1 MRIYLQSMVEGI
13 PDSMLP
19 QAWVDH
25 DFGFFSHTKR
35 LYDYQQQALR
45 NALKALWKYYWG
57 VESPLTPALSPL
69 EKGGEGEGS
78 GGIHT
83 TRPLNQKFWQW
94 YLDNGLS
101 EDLSIEPKSAFA
113 DLLREYYADYINA
126 QTGEIAYEAFINRM
140 GFWMAT
146 GSGKTL
152 VIVKLIEL
160 LARLRRLGEVPPCDI
175 LFLTH
180 RDDLIEQLKRHV
192 DEYNA
197 SHSDTPIVLYELK
210 EYAAVKRERRSLFQD
225 NEIAV
230 FYYRSDNLSDEQKEK
245 IVDFRNYDN
254 DGRWFILL
262 DEAHKG
268 DREDSKRQ
276 HIYSILSRNGFL
288 FNFSATFTDP
298 RDIATTV
305 YNFNLSEYIRRGYGK
320 HLLVLKQELRP
331 FKDKEDYSAD
341 KKRRL
346 VLQTLI
352 LLAYVRKVRERIESL
367 LTPSLSPRTI
377 GEEGAGSVESPLTL
391 PLSPLSKGGEG
402 KGSGGIL
409 SKGTGSGGILYH
421 RPLMLVLVNSVNT
434 EDADLELFFR
444 ELEQIARQGIDKAPW
459 NDAKDELWREL
470 GQSPTF
476 LFEDEPIRVDRD
488 IWDSLAPEDIRRYV
502 FNADSWGEIEVLVRP
517 SNRQEMAFKLKTAD
531 RPFALVKIGDISAWL
546 KEKLSGYEIAEQFDD
561 ESLFARLN
569 ADDSDINILMGS
581 RSFYEGWDSNRPNV
595 ICYINIGTGTDAQK
609 FILQSVGRGVRIE
622 PIKNKRKR
630 LLPLYNAGEVEQN
643 LFQRLKDAVQPL
655 ETLFIFGTNRQ
666 ALQTVLENLQKE
678 RPKEQWQTLDVF
690 KVNPEAKKVCLLI
703 PVYKPAN
710 TPRAQQNLIAKFEI
724 ARDELDAL
732 CAFVQGADNRVLLA
746 LTDAEPKQ
754 VKVLRD
760 ALRQNSLFT
769 VNGRQYG
776 DLRRLLRRV
785 VDYLSV
791 TPEEVDELKPLE
803 DEIRHFRHITVSLED
818 ISELKEKVKRVRE
831 YKDPQLEQEDLIQR
845 LQQGEITV
853 KEFREAYN
861 ATTQRANKE
870 VEVFEH
876 DGKRITIKH
885 IARHY
890 YLPIVLSKDGKADYI
905 RHIIKTKS
913 EVKFIK
919 DLEAYLSQPNNEFQ
933 QFDWFFSK
941 LDESL
946 DEVYIP
952 YYDPKTN
959 RMARFKPDFIFWL
972 CKGSRYW
979 IVFVDPKGTEH
990 VDYQRKIDGYRE
1002 VFCENGKPRVF
1013 HHCGKDVTVHLFI
1026 AVQDVSR
1033 VPEEYHA
1040 FAFDK
1045 VETLIGKLLKESLCQ
1060 SPSQS
1065 L

>member
-1 MRIYLQSMVEGI
+1 
-13 PDSMLP
+13 
-19 QAWVDH
+19 
-25 DFGFFSHTKR
+25 
-35 LYDYQQQALR
+35 
-45 NALKALWKYYWG
+45 
-57 VESPLTPALSPL
+57 
-69 EKGGEGEGS
+69 
-78 GGIHT
+78 
-83 TRPLNQKFWQW
+83 
-94 YLDNGLS
+94 
-101 EDLSIEPKSAFA
+101 
-113 DLLREYYADYINA
+113 
-126 QTGEIAYEAFINRM
+126 
-140 GFWMAT
+140 
-146 GSGKTL
+146 
-152 VIVKLIEL
+152 
-160 LARLRRLGEVPPCDI
+160 
-175 LFLTH
+175 
-180 RDDLIEQLKRHV
+180 
-192 DEYNA
+192 
-197 SHSDTPIVLYELK
+197 
-210 EYAAVKRERRSLFQD
+210 
-225 NEIAV
+225 
-230 FYYRSDNLSDEQKEK
+230 
-245 IVDFRNYDN
+245 
-254 DGRWFILL
+254 
-262 DEAHKG
+262 
-268 DREDSKRQ
+268 
-276 HIYSILSRNGFL
+276 
-288 FNFSATFTDP
+288 
-298 RDIATTV
+298 
-305 YNFNLSEYIRRGYGK
+305 
-320 HLLVLKQELRP
+320 
-331 FKDKEDYSAD
+331 
-341 KKRRL
+341 
-346 VLQTLI
+346 
-352 LLAYVRKVRERIESL
+352 
-367 LTPSLSPRTI
+367 
-377 GEEGAGSVESPLTL
+377 
-391 PLSPLSKGGEG
+391 
-402 KGSGGIL
+402 
-409 SKGTGSGGILYH
+409 
-421 RPLMLVLVNSVNT
+421 MLVLVNSVNT

-459 NDAKDELWREL
+459 DDAKDKLWQEL
-470 GQSPTF
+470 GQPPTF
-476 LFEDEPIRVDRD
+476 LFEDEPIRVDRA

-517 SNRQEMAFKLKTAD
+517 SDRQEMAFKLKTAD
-531 RPFALVKIGDISAWL
+531 RPFALIKIGDISAWL

-690 KVNPEAKKVCLLI
+690 DVNPEAKKVCLLI
-703 PVYKPAN
+703 PVYKPASA
-710 TPRAQQNLIAKFEI
+710 PRAQQNLIAKFEI
-724 ARDELDAL
+724 AEKELNAL
-732 CAFVQGADNRVLLA
+732 RAFVQGADDRVLLA

-760 ALRQNSLFT
+760 ALQQNSLFT
-769 VNGRQYG
+769 VNGRRYG

-785 VDYLSV
+785 VDYLGV

-818 ISELKEKVKRVRE
+818 ISELENKVKRVRE

-870 VEVFEH
+870 VFEH

-890 YLPIVLSKDGKADYI
+890 YLPIVLSEDGKADYI
-905 RHIIKTKS
+905 RHIIKTES

-933 QFDWFFSK
+933 QFDWWFFSK

-972 CKGSRYW
+972 CKGDRYW

-990 VDYQRKIDGYRE
+990 VDYQRKMDGYCE
-1002 VFCENGKPRVF
+1002 VFLQDGKARVF
-1013 HHCGKDVTVHLFI
+1013 YHGSKLVTVHLFI
-1026 AVQDVSR
+1026 MTEDVAR
-1033 VPEEYHA
+1033 VPDAYRE
-1040 FAFDK
+1040 FALDS
-1045 VETLIGKLLKESLCQ
+1045 VAKLVDGLVQGES
-1060 SPSQS
+1060 
-1065 L
+1065 

>member
-1 MRIYLQSMVEGI
+1 MMMHTHLQHMVEDI
-13 PDSMLP
+13 PDSSLP

-25 DFGFFSHTKR
+25 DLAFFSSAKR

-45 NALKALWKYYWG
+45 NALKALWKYYEHFG
-57 VESPLTPALSPL
+57 DYQQ
-69 EKGGEGEGS
+69 GE
-78 GGIHT
+78 T
-83 TRPLNQKFWQW
+83 DDANRQRKQRLCQW
-94 YLDNGLS
+94 YRYNGLS
-101 EDLSIEPKSAFA
+101 EDLSIEPKSTFA
-113 DLLREYYADYINA
+113 DLLREYYADYIDA
-126 QTGEIAYEAFINRM
+126 QTGKIAYEAFINRM

-160 LARLRRLGEVPPCDI
+160 LGRLQRVGEVPPCDI

-192 DEYNA
+192 DEFNA

-320 HLLVLKQELRP
+320 HLLVLRQELRA
-331 FKDKEDYSAD
+331 FKDKSEDYTND
-341 KKRRL
+341 EKRKL
-346 VLQTLI
+346 VLKTLI

-391 PLSPLSKGGEG
+391 PLSPRTIGEEGAGSVESPLTLPLSPLTKGGEG

-409 SKGTGSGGILYH
+409 YH
-421 RPLMLVLVNSVNT
+421 RPLLLVLVNSVNT

-444 ELEQIARQGIDKAPW
+444 ELEQIAREGIDTALC
-459 NDAKDELWREL
+459 DAAKNELWQEL

-476 LFEDEPIRVDRD
+476 LFEDEPIRVDRA

-502 FNADSWGEIEVLVRP
+502 FNADGWGEIEVLVRP
-517 SNRQEMAFKLKTAD
+517 SNQQEMAFKLNTAD
-531 RPFALVKIGDISAWL
+531 RPFALIKIGDISDWL
-546 KEKLSGYEIAEQFDD
+546 KKKLSGYAIAERFDD

-678 RPKEQWQTLDVF
+678 RTTEQWQTLDVF

-703 PVYKPAN
+703 PVYKPASA
-710 TPRAQQNLIAKFEI
+710 PRAQQNLIAKFEI
-724 ARDELDAL
+724 ARDELNAL
-732 CAFVQGADNRVLLA
+732 RAFVQGADDRVLLA

-754 VKVLRD
+754 VKVLRG
-760 ALRQNSLFT
+760 ALQQNSLFT
-769 VNGRQYG
+769 DNRRQYG

-791 TPEEVDELKPLE
+791 TPEEVDKLKLLE

-818 ISELKEKVKRVRE
+818 IGDLKQRVECVRD
-831 YKDPQLEQEDLIQR
+831 YKDPKEDFFVHNTKHIS
-845 LQQGEITV
+845 
-853 KEFREAYN
+853 
-861 ATTQRANKE
+861 
-870 VEVFEH
+870 
-876 DGKRITIKH
+876 IKH
-885 IARHY
+885 IAQHY
-890 YLPIVLSKDGKADYI
+890 YLPVVLSEDGKADYI
-905 RHIIKTKS
+905 RHIIKTPS

-919 DLEAYLSQPNNEFQ
+919 DLENYLAQPNNRFQ
-933 QFDWFFSK
+933 QFDWWFFSK

-990 VDYQRKIDGYRE
+990 VDYQRKIEGYRE
-1002 VFCENGKPRVF
+1002 VFYKNGNPRVF
-1013 HHCGKDVTVHLFI
+1013 YYGSTVVTVQLFI

-1033 VPEEYHA
+1033 VPKEYDK
-1040 FAFDK
+1040 FAICGVADLVK
-1045 VETLIGKLLKESLCQ
+1045 RLGKL
-1060 SPSQS
+1060 PSVIGS
-1065 L
+1065 

>member
-45 NALKALWKYYWG
+45 NALKALWKYYEHFG
-57 VESPLTPALSPL
+57 DYQQ
-69 EKGGEGEGS
+69 GE
-78 GGIHT
+78 T
-83 TRPLNQKFWQW
+83 DDANRQRKRRLCQW
-94 YLDNGLS
+94 YRYNGLS

-113 DLLREYYADYINA
+113 DLLREYYADYIDA
-126 QTGEIAYEAFINRM
+126 RTGKIAYEAFINRM

-160 LARLRRLGEVPPCDI
+160 LGRLRRLGEVPPHDI

-192 DEYNA
+192 DEFNA
-197 SHSDTPIVLYELK
+197 SHGDSPIVLYELK

-254 DGRWFILL
+254 DGRWFVLL

-268 DREDSKRQ
+268 DHEDSKRQ

-320 HLLVLKQELRP
+320 HLLVLQQELGA
-331 FKDKEDYSAD
+331 FKDKKDYPAEE
-341 KKRRL
+341 KRRL

-367 LTPSLSPRTI
+367 LTLSLSPRTI

-409 SKGTGSGGILYH
+409 SKGAGSGGILYH

-444 ELEQIARQGIDKAPW
+444 ELEQIARQGIDPASW
-459 NDAKDELWREL
+459 NDTKGELWQEL
-470 GQSPTF
+470 GKQPDF
-476 LFEDEPIRVDRD
+476 LFEDEKVKVDP
-488 IWDSLAPEDIRRYV
+488 SLWNSLTPADLCSYV

-531 RPFALVKIGDISAWL
+531 RPFALIKIGDISAWL

-595 ICYINIGTGTDAQK
+595 ICYINIGKVTDAQK

-655 ETLFIFGTNRQ
+655 ETLFIFSTNRQ

-690 KVNPEAKKVCLLI
+690 KVNPEVEKVCLLI
-703 PVYKPAN
+703 PVYKPASA
-710 TPRAQQNLIAKFEI
+710 PRAHQNLIAKFEI
-724 ARDELDAL
+724 AQDELDAL
-732 CAFVQGADNRVLLA
+732 CAFVHGADDRVMLA

-754 VKVLRD
+754 VKVLRG
-760 ALRQNSLFT
+760 ALQQNSLFT
-769 VNGRQYG
+769 NNGRQYG

-785 VDYLSV
+785 VDYLGI
-791 TPEEVDELKPLE
+791 TPEEVDKLKPLE

-818 ISELKEKVKRVRE
+818 IGDLKQRVECVRD
-831 YKDPQLEQEDLIQR
+831 YKDPKGDFFVHNTKHIS
-845 LQQGEITV
+845 
-853 KEFREAYN
+853 
-861 ATTQRANKE
+861 
-870 VEVFEH
+870 
-876 DGKRITIKH
+876 IKH
-885 IARHY
+885 IAQHY
-890 YLPIVLSKDGKADYI
+890 YLPVVLSEDGKADYI
-905 RHIIKTKS
+905 RHIIKTPS

-919 DLEAYLSQPNNEFQ
+919 DLENYLAQPNNRFQ
-933 QFDWFFSK
+933 QFDWWFFSK

-990 VDYQRKIDGYRE
+990 VDYQRKMDGYCE
-1002 VFCENGKPRVF
+1002 VFLQDGKARVF
-1013 HHCGKDVTVHLFI
+1013 YHGSKLVTVHLFI
-1026 AVQDVSR
+1026 MTEDVAR
-1033 VPEEYHA
+1033 VPDAYRE
-1040 FAFDK
+1040 FALDS
-1045 VETLIGKLLKESLCQ
+1045 VAKLVDGLVQGES
-1060 SPSQS
+1060 
-1065 L
+1065 

>member
-1 MRIYLQSMVEGI
+1 MARVYLQHMVEDI
-13 PDSMLP
+13 PDSSLP

-25 DFGFFSHTKR
+25 DLAFFSHTKR

-45 NALKALWKYYWG
+45 NALKALCKYYEDFG
-57 VESPLTPALSPL
+57 DYQQAEADDANSQRKQRL
-69 EKGGEGEGS
+69 
-78 GGIHT
+78 
-83 TRPLNQKFWQW
+83 WQW
-94 YLDNGLS
+94 YRDNGLS
-101 EDLSIEPKSAFA
+101 EDLTIQLKLLKPELA
-113 DLLREYYADYINA
+113 DLLREYYADYIDA
-126 QTGEIAYEAFINRM
+126 QTGKIAYEAFINRM

-160 LARLRRLGEVPPCDI
+160 LGRLRRLGEVPPHDI

-210 EYAAVKRERRSLFQD
+210 EYAAVKRERRSLFQEG
-225 NEIAV
+225 EIPV

-320 HLLVLKQELRP
+320 HLLVLQQELRA

-341 KKRRL
+341 EKRRL
-346 VLQTLI
+346 VLKTLI

-377 GEEGAGSVESPLTL
+377 GEEGA
-391 PLSPLSKGGEG
+391 
-402 KGSGGIL
+402 
-409 SKGTGSGGILYH
+409 GSGGILYH

-459 NDAKDELWREL
+459 DDAKDKLWQEL
-470 GQSPTF
+470 GQPPTF
-476 LFEDEPIRVDRD
+476 LFEDEPIRVDRA

-546 KEKLSGYEIAEQFDD
+546 KEKLSGYEIAERFDD

-678 RPKEQWQTLDVF
+678 RATGQWQTLDVF
-690 KVNPEAKKVCLLI
+690 KVNPKAKKVCLLI
-703 PVYKPAN
+703 PVYKPASA
-710 TPRAQQNLIAKFEI
+710 PRAQQNLIAKFKI

-754 VKVLRD
+754 VKVLRG
-760 ALRQNSLFT
+760 ALQQNSLFT
-769 VNGRQYG
+769 DNGRQYG

-785 VDYLSV
+785 VDYLGV
-791 TPEEVDELKPLE
+791 TPEEVDKLKPLE

-818 ISELKEKVKRVRE
+818 ISELENKVKRVRE

-870 VEVFEH
+870 VFEH

-885 IARHY
+885 IAQHY
-890 YLPIVLSKDGKADYI
+890 YLPVVLSKDGKADYI
-905 RHIIKTKS
+905 RHIIKTES

-933 QFDWFFSK
+933 QFGWWFFSK

-1002 VFCENGKPRVF
+1002 VFYENGKPRVF
-1013 HHCGKDVTVHLFI
+1013 YYGSTVVTVHLFI